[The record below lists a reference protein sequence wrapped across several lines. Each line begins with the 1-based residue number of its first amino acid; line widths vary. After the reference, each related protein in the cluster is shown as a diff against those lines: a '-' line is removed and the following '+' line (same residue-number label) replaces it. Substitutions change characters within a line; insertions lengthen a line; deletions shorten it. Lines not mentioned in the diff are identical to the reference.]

1 MTQELDVE
9 ALVAAGDTEA
19 LMKALNAATDGGD
32 LEALEESTEEEQL
45 DDNEITTDKT
55 EEKTEESIHQTGE
68 ADKAPAASG
77 ETEEPFILTADG
89 KRAIP
94 IAVLQGTRK
103 KLSETDKALQEA
115 LQRNAELEQKLNGQN
130 PEAMSL
136 EEMAELDP
144 RLAATYKA
152 QQDRIDKL
160 EAKTEAA
167 VDPEEYEA
175 GRVFAESP
183 QLEDMRKWSV
193 ESPEAADKLVGG
205 FTRWDLARQLD
216 NILKTDPDFRA
227 IPYEQRFIEVQRL
240 VKIEFGDV
248 APSPKNVLEKAQ
260 QIVAEQQKNVKPPTT
275 LSATSATQTNAERSK
290 HDQMLDKSADDIVRD
305 FDGMTPQQREQFLA
319 GFILT

>member
-1 MTQELDVE
+1 MSTELDVE

-32 LEALEESTEEEQL
+32 LEALEESTEEDEQL
-45 DDNEITTDKT
+45 EDENTEKT
-55 EEKTEESIHQTGE
+55 EEKTEEAIQQTGE
-68 ADKAPAASG
+68 AEKAPAASG

-130 PEAMSL
+130 PEVMTL

-144 RLAATYKA
+144 RLAAAYKA

-160 EAKTEAA
+160 EAKTEAV
-167 VDPEEYEA
+167 VDPEAYEA
-175 GRVFAESP
+175 GRVFES
-183 QLEDMRKWSV
+183 
-193 ESPEAADKLVGG
+193 SPELGDLRNWSKENPE
-205 FTRWDLARQLD
+205 RWELAKSLD
-216 NILKTDPDFRA
+216 DILKTDPA
-227 IPYEQRFIEVQRL
+227 YKSVEQRFIEVQRL

-248 APSPKNVLEKAQ
+248 ATSPKNVLEKAQ

-275 LSATSATQTNAERSK
+275 LSATSATQSSAERSK
-290 HDQMLDKSADDIVRD
+290 QEQMLDKSADDIVRD
-305 FDGMTPQQREQFLA
+305 FESMTPQQREQFLA